1 MYKTGEKKRSY
12 SEIVNKYAATVD
24 IIIIIIIMVVMMMM
38 RTVTSTTMMIIIM
51 IIGPNNSVRDGRELK
66 P

>member
-24 IIIIIIIMVVMMMM
+24 IIIIIIMVVMMMM